1 MRKSTKKLDRELALF
16 DQESR
21 KNAEANTPD
30 KIKFTPKDLIKIQP
44 LTPKQKEFF
53 ELYDTHIID
62 PFNQSKRDLNIF
74 CDGVAGVGK
83 TMIAFYKALEEV
95 IEKGTKEKIIIV
107 RSVVET
113 RARGFLPGTEE
124 EKEAPFELPYIGIC
138 DQLINY
144 QWRNYERL
152 KKVGIIEFEST
163 SNLRGVTWN
172 DSVVIVDECQNMT
185 FHELDTVI
193 TRIGKNSRIVFCG
206 DFEQSDLLT
215 TKNDTSGLPT
225 FKAVLKSMK
234 SFKVIDFG
242 VSDIVR
248 SGLVREYILAKLAI
262 AKSRNSHNNK
272 PSETEENANP
282 VEEINESPIEKD
294 V

>member
-1 MRKSTKKLDRELALF
+1 MKNKRKVDRDLALF
-16 DQESR
+16 DEESR
-21 KNAEANTPD
+21 KKADEHTPD

-44 LTPKQKEFF
+44 LTENQKKFF
-53 ELYDTHIID
+53 ELYDTTITD
-62 PFNQSKRDLNIF
+62 PYDNSERNINIF

-95 IEKGTKEKIIIV
+95 IEKKSKEKIIVV

-124 EKEAPFELPYIGIC
+124 EKEAPFELPYVGIC
-138 DQLINY
+138 DQLINF

-185 FHELDTVI
+185 LHELDTVI
-193 TRIGKNSRIVFCG
+193 TRVGKNSRIVFCG

-215 TKNDTSGLPT
+215 SKSDVSGLPL
-225 FKAVLKSMK
+225 FKSILRSMK
-234 SFKVIDFG
+234 SFKIIDFG
-242 VSDIVR
+242 VNDIVR

-262 AKSRNSHNNK
+262 SKARDAKAAQHREPNHSVNNN
-272 PSETEENANP
+272 EEMTLL
-282 VEEINESPIEKD
+282 ELKD
-294 V
+294 QQE